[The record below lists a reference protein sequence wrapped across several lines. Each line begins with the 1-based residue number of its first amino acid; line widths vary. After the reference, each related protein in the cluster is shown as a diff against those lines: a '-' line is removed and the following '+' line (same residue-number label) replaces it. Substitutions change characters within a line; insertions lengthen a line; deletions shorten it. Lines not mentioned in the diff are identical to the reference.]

1 MKKYLFVV
9 PHPDDEIVGSCII
22 LRRILNQGNEV
33 HGFCLTNGLISKDSL
48 WFWEKKNT
56 KKKYF

>member
-33 HGFCLTNGLISKDSL
+33 HVFFNNGIIL
-48 WFWEKKNT
+48 WTPCGLGKKNY